1 MRKTVIISNG
11 SRILPCPLGLQN
23 DLKTKI
29 YFWDFLKIIFFF
41 FESLWGYRYVVPPWG
56 HFSSSSS
63 FLSPYVS
70 TLGFAS
76 QFGQF
81 A

>member
-1 MRKTVIISNG
+1 MVPAYSHAHWAFKM
-11 SRILPCPLGLQN
+11 
-23 DLKTKI
+23 TKKLRFTFGI
-29 YFWDFLKIIFFF
+29 FLKIIFCF

-63 FLSPYVS
+63 FLSPYVF